1 MAKVEYKSLAEYVDK
16 YGYGTLTKVEIGGR
30 KIDVLPLT
38 HLRQIGALGS
48 HSEKWNRLH
57 KEWEG
62 KH

>member
-1 MAKVEYKSLAEYVDK
+1 VAKVEYKSLTEYVDK
-16 YGYGTLTKVEIGGR
+16 YGYGTLTKVEIGGW